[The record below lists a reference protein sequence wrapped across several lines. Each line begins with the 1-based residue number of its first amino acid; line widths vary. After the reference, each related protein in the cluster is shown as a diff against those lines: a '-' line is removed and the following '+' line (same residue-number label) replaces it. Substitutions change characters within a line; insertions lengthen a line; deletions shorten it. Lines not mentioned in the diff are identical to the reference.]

1 MKMTSLFLTLS
12 AFAISANA
20 VPPLISEMVATTGIE
35 APNFGFF
42 IFIQYVAFS
51 MVAFSGGYLKKKWR
65 ISNYLIVAIGLG
77 CITFSLIS
85 GGIFLHSYLSLLIWV
100 IPLGLSGGAVETFAS
115 IEISNLSSFDSS
127 KNLCLSQVF
136 YSLGAFSAPQIVYFC
151 LGFDMGWKSIF
162 FIFSVI
168 SLLAMIFFLFSNRH
182 RLKLTQSTNELHLQT
197 KEVNFKSQNGQ
208 NLFILLLLIMIC
220 YVIIESLSA
229 AWLSY
234 IFKHKFHLTTKDAA
248 LALAAFWAGVTSSR
262 LIIVLLPSRLT
273 LWPTILVSSV
283 LLSVATIV
291 ILLAPGHIASII
303 AVGLMGVAAG
313 PIWPVIIMISSS
325 VFRSDKK
332 TAIIIGM
339 GALGFA
345 VGPLLGSLIINAGS
359 IQMFHYTQILVSL
372 LLLLLIITAYF
383 VNGQL
388 SNAYLDHSKLI

>member
-20 VPPLISEMVATTGIE
+20 VPPLISEMVITTGIK

-51 MVAFSGGYLKKKWR
+51 LAAFSGGYFKKKWGV
-65 ISNYLIVAIGLG
+65 SNYLIVAIGLA
-77 CITFSLIS
+77 CITLSLMS
-85 GGIFLHSYLSLLIWV
+85 GGILLYSYLSLLIWV

-115 IEISNLSSFDSS
+115 VEISNLSNLDSS

-162 FIFSVI
+162 FVFSALSVF
-168 SLLAMIFFLFSNRH
+168 AMIFFLISNRH
-182 RLKLTQSTNELHLQT
+182 SLQLSQSSNELNIQT
-197 KEVNFKSQNGQ
+197 EFDKFKFRNGQ

-234 IFKHKFHLTTKDAA
+234 IFKQKFQLTTKDAA
-248 LALAAFWAGVTSSR
+248 LVLAAFWAGVTLSR
-262 LIIVLLPSRLT
+262 LLIVMLPSRLT
-273 LWPTILVSSV
+273 LWPAVLASSV
-283 LLSVATIV
+283 LLFMATVV
-291 ILLAPGHIASII
+291 ILSAPDFTMNVIT
-303 AVGLMGVAAG
+303 VGLMGIAAG
-313 PIWPVIIMISSS
+313 PIWPVIVMISSS
-325 VFRSDKK
+325 IFRSDKK
-332 TAIIIGM
+332 TAIMIGM

-345 VGPLLGSLIINAGS
+345 VGPLLGSLIINTGS
-359 IQMFHYTQILVSL
+359 IIIFHYTQILVSL
-372 LLLLLIITAYF
+372 LLLLLTISAYF
-383 VNGQL
+383 IKRGL
-388 SNAYLDHSKLI
+388 